1 MGEETTTEPLDDTA
15 AADWLVSAIPDFQGR
30 VVDLV
35 TETFPAYARVFH
47 RPDQGLPSSDRP
59 STWAA
64 IAEDRGTVFHPAAQF
79 TDLGREAHQPDTERI
94 PGPLLGT
101 LDGFTLPHLLH
112 HLKEHTTTPEVCWS
126 ALWVGF
132 GNSPERWRAKPAFRL
147 PGRQYWL
154 FSGPLENVVELSFEF
169 ESAGLSDEWRRAIR
183 ERGFVH
189 SPTIWWPQDRSW
201 LVHSEIDYDTTIV
214 GGTPSLIQAL
224 VADPEIESLQVDGDV
239 SLYANGDR
247 INGSYPSGW
256 PEHE

>member
-30 VVDLV
+30 VMDLV
-35 TETFPAYARVFH
+35 TDTFPAYARIFH

-64 IAEDRGTVFHPAAQF
+64 MAKDRGTVFHAAAQF
-79 TDLGREAHQPDTERI
+79 TDLAREAYQPETDRI
-94 PGPLLGT
+94 PGPRFGT
-101 LDGFTLPHLLH
+101 LDRITLPILLRHLNA
-112 HLKEHTTTPEVCWS
+112 HTATPEVCWS

-154 FSGPLENVVELSFEF
+154 FSGPLADVVDLSSEF
-169 ESAGLSDEWRRAIR
+169 ETAGLDEKWRTMTR
-183 ERGFVH
+183 EMGIVH
-189 SPTIWWPQDRSW
+189 SPTIWWPHDKSW
-201 LVHSEIDYDTTIV
+201 LVHSEIDYDTTTV
-214 GGTPSLIQAL
+214 GGASSLIQAL
-224 VADPEIESLQVDGDV
+224 VADPEIEALQVDRDV

-247 INGSYPSGW
+247 INGSYPNGW
-256 PEHE
+256 PERD